1 MASIVFHPQGCSSGN
16 GLVTLVSPGSA
27 GTGTCFFN
35 DGAFPNSNPA
45 GGYEIQGMPSTVS
58 VTISQGPPDGTTC
71 GEELIALEHQ
81 NGCYDLPNLSNRIW
95 WAFCNTGKDCPGVTQ
110 KRSYPPPS
118 LSKKTIAAY
127 EGTKRTIDV
136 QKKKDTR
143 SLGVVYTDEKGD
155 YLLSSTGRR
164 VSVVYRNETSDLEL
178 DNSPIEKRQ
187 SQTFNSPSNCVL
199 DSNTCQ
205 SLADSGQLRALCVD
219 CEQGLGNGVKA
230 SGSSMIDCRNSGG
243 PCPVTFTD
251 SVTVTDTISESITFG
266 ATIGD
271 TGKDGGS
278 GNANFNFG
286 VSVSIATT
294 HGTSE
299 GLLIPQGKIGFV
311 QFQPQA
317 QLGTVVTTSSQGN
330 VCDSAGLNKICGA
343 QPGILVSSSNDADG
357 QYSVVLSS

>member
-1 MASIVFHPQGCSSGN
+1 MASIVYHPGGCSSGS
-16 GLVTLVSPGSA
+16 GLVTLVSAGSA

-35 DGAFPNSNPA
+35 DGAFPNGNPS
-45 GGYEIQGMPSTVS
+45 GGYEIQGMPATVS

-95 WAFCNTGKDCPGVTQ
+95 WAFCNTGKDCPGVTA
-110 KRSYPPPS
+110 KRSYPPPIMV
-118 LSKKTIAAY
+118 KKTVPAI
-127 EGTKRTIDV
+127 EEKRS
-136 QKKKDTR
+136 Q
-143 SLGVVYTDEKGD
+143 GVIHTDEKGD

-164 VSVVYRNETSDLEL
+164 VPVVYHNETLEAEL
-178 DNSPIEKRQ
+178 NSSPIEKRQ
-187 SQTFNSPSNCVL
+187 SQTFSPPSNCVL
-199 DSNTCQ
+199 DSGTCQ

-243 PCPVTFTD
+243 PCPVTFSD
-251 SVTVTDTISESITFG
+251 SITVTDTISESITFG

-271 TGKDGGS
+271 TGKDGAN

-286 VSVSIATT
+286 ISVSIATT

-343 QPGILVSSSNDADG
+343 QPGILVSSNNDADG

>member
-1 MASIVFHPQGCSSGN
+1 MASITFHPEGCSSGN
-16 GLVTLVSPGSA
+16 GLVTLVSAGSA

-35 DGAFPNSNPA
+35 DGAFPNSNPS
-45 GGYEIQGMPSTVS
+45 GGYEIQGMPATVS

-81 NGCYDLPNLSNRIW
+81 NGCYDFPNLSNRIW

-118 LSKKTIAAY
+118 LSKKTVPAN
-127 EGTKRTIDV
+127 EGTKRTVDH
-136 QKKKDTR
+136 QEKKETR
-143 SLGVVYTDEKGD
+143 SQGVVYTDEKGD

-164 VSVVYRNETSDLEL
+164 VPVVYHNETGDVEL
-178 DNSPIEKRQ
+178 DSSPIEKRQ
-187 SQTFNSPSNCVL
+187 SQTFTPPDNCVL
-199 DSNTCQ
+199 DSSTCQ

-219 CEQGLGNGVKA
+219 CQQGLGKGVKA
-230 SGSSMIDCRNSGG
+230 SGSAMIDCRNSGG

-271 TGKDGGS
+271 TGKDGAN

-286 VSVSIATT
+286 LSVSIATT

-317 QLGTVVTTSSQGN
+317 QLGTVVTTTAQGN

>member
-1 MASIVFHPQGCSSGN
+1 
-16 GLVTLVSPGSA
+16 
-27 GTGTCFFN
+27 
-35 DGAFPNSNPA
+35 
-45 GGYEIQGMPSTVS
+45 MPSTVS

-81 NGCYDLPNLSNRIW
+81 NGCYDFPNLSNRIW
-95 WAFCNTGKDCPGVTQ
+95 WAFCNTGKDCPGVTR
-110 KRSYPPPS
+110 RSYPPPIM
-118 LSKKTIAAY
+118 SKKTVAAD
-127 EGTKRTIDV
+127 EATKRAIDV
-136 QKKKDTR
+136 QEKKDTR
-143 SLGVVYTDEKGD
+143 SLGIVYTDEKGD

-164 VSVVYRNETSDLEL
+164 VPVTFRNETSDLEL

-187 SQTFNSPSNCVL
+187 SQTFSPPSSCVL
-199 DSNTCQ
+199 DSSTCQ

-271 TGKDGGS
+271 TGKDGAS
-278 GNANFNFG
+278 GNANFGFG
-286 VSVSIATT
+286 WSVSVATT

-317 QLGTVVTTSSQGN
+317 QLGTVVTTSAQGN

-343 QPGILVSSSNDADG
+343 QPGILVSSSNDSDG

>member
-1 MASIVFHPQGCSSGN
+1 MASIVYHPGGCSSGN
-16 GLVTLVSPGSA
+16 GLVTLVSAGSA

-35 DGAFPNSNPA
+35 DGAFPNGNPS

-95 WAFCNTGKDCPGVTQ
+95 WAFCNTGKDCPGVTA
-110 KRSYPPPS
+110 KRSYPPPIMV
-118 LSKKTIAAY
+118 KKSVPAI
-127 EGTKRTIDV
+127 EE
-136 QKKKDTR
+136 KKMETR
-143 SLGVVYTDEKGD
+143 SQGVIHTDEKGD

-164 VSVVYRNETSDLEL
+164 VPVVYHNETLEAEL
-178 DNSPIEKRQ
+178 NSSPIEKRQ
-187 SQTFNSPSNCVL
+187 SQTFNPPSNCVL
-199 DSNTCQ
+199 DSGTCQ
-205 SLADSGQLRALCVD
+205 SLADSGQLKALCVD

-271 TGKDGGS
+271 TGKDGAN

-286 VSVSIATT
+286 ISVSIATT

-317 QLGTVVTTSSQGN
+317 QLGTVVTTSSSGN

-343 QPGILVSSSNDADG
+343 QPGILVSSNNDADG

>member
-1 MASIVFHPQGCSSGN
+1 MVKKT
-16 GLVTLVSPGSA
+16 V
-27 GTGTCFFN
+27 
-35 DGAFPNSNPA
+35 PA
-45 GGYEIQGMPSTVS
+45 IEEKR
-58 VTISQGPPDGTTC
+58 SQGV
-71 GEELIALEHQ
+71 IH
-81 NGCYDLPNLSNRIW
+81 
-95 WAFCNTGKDCPGVTQ
+95 
-110 KRSYPPPS
+110 
-118 LSKKTIAAY
+118 
-127 EGTKRTIDV
+127 
-136 QKKKDTR
+136 
-143 SLGVVYTDEKGD
+143 TDEKGD

-164 VSVVYRNETSDLEL
+164 VPVVYHNETLEAEL
-178 DNSPIEKRQ
+178 NSSPIEKRQ
-187 SQTFNSPSNCVL
+187 SQTFNPPSNCVL
-199 DSNTCQ
+199 DSGTCQ

-243 PCPVTFTD
+243 PCPVTFSD
-251 SVTVTDTISESITFG
+251 SITVTDTISESITFG

-271 TGKDGGS
+271 TGKDGAN

-286 VSVSIATT
+286 ISVSIATT

-343 QPGILVSSSNDADG
+343 QPGILVSSNNDADG

>member
-1 MASIVFHPQGCSSGN
+1 
-16 GLVTLVSPGSA
+16 
-27 GTGTCFFN
+27 
-35 DGAFPNSNPA
+35 
-45 GGYEIQGMPSTVS
+45 MPSTVS

-81 NGCYDLPNLSNRIW
+81 NGCYDLPNLGNRIW
-95 WAFCNTGKDCPGVTQ
+95 WSFCNTGRDCPGVTQ
-110 KRSYPPPS
+110 RRSYPPPS
-118 LSKKTIAAY
+118 ISKKADTAN
-127 EGTKRTIDV
+127 EGTKRTADV
-136 QKKKDTR
+136 QEKKDTR
-143 SLGVVYTDEKGD
+143 SLGIVYTDGKGD
-155 YLLSSTGRR
+155 YLLSFTGQR
-164 VSVVYRNETSDLEL
+164 VPVMYRNETSDLEL
-178 DNSPIEKRQ
+178 DNSPTEKRQ
-187 SQTFNSPSNCVL
+187 SQTFTPPSNCVL

-205 SLADSGQLRALCVD
+205 SLADSGQLKALCVD

-266 ATIGD
+266 ANIGD
-271 TGKDGGS
+271 TGAEGEGVQGTAS
-278 GNANFNFG
+278 FG
-286 VSVSIATT
+286 FGLSVSVATT
-294 HGTSE
+294 HGTTQ

-317 QLGTVVTTSSQGN
+317 RVGTVVTTSSKGN
-330 VCDSAGLNKICGA
+330 VCDSSGLNKICGA

>member
-1 MASIVFHPQGCSSGN
+1 MASIIFHPQGCSSGN

-35 DGAFPNSNPA
+35 DGAFANSNPS

-81 NGCYDLPNLSNRIW
+81 NGCYDFPNLSNRIW

-110 KRSYPPPS
+110 RRSYPPPS
-118 LSKKTIAAY
+118 LSKNAVAANK
-127 EGTKRTIDV
+127 EIKRIVDV
-136 QKKKDTR
+136 QKKDTR
-143 SLGVVYTDEKGD
+143 SLGVVYKDDEGD

-164 VSVVYRNETSDLEL
+164 IQVVYRNETLDLEL
-178 DNSPIEKRQ
+178 DSSPIEKRQ
-187 SQTFNSPSNCVL
+187 SQTFSPPSNCML

-205 SLADSGQLRALCVD
+205 SLADSGQLRALCLD

-230 SGSSMIDCRNSGG
+230 SGSSTIDCRNSGG

-271 TGKDGGS
+271 TGKDGAN

-286 VSVSIATT
+286 LSVSIATT

>member
-1 MASIVFHPQGCSSGN
+1 MASIVYHPGGCSSGN
-16 GLVTLVSPGSA
+16 GLVTLVSAGSA

-35 DGAFPNSNPA
+35 DGAFPNGNPS
-45 GGYEIQGMPSTVS
+45 GGYEIQGMPATVS

-95 WAFCNTGKDCPGVTQ
+95 WAFCNTGKDCPGVTA
-110 KRSYPPPS
+110 KRSYPPPIMV
-118 LSKKTIAAY
+118 KKSVPAI
-127 EGTKRTIDV
+127 EEKRS
-136 QKKKDTR
+136 Q
-143 SLGVVYTDEKGD
+143 GVIHTDEKGD

-164 VSVVYRNETSDLEL
+164 VPVVYQNETSEVEV
-178 DNSPIEKRQ
+178 NSSPIEKRQ
-187 SQTFNSPSNCVL
+187 SQTFNPPSNCVL
-199 DSNTCQ
+199 DSGTCQ
-205 SLADSGQLRALCVD
+205 SLADSGQLKALCVD

-243 PCPVTFTD
+243 PCPVTFSD
-251 SVTVTDTISESITFG
+251 SITVTDTISESITFG

-271 TGKDGGS
+271 TGKDGAN

-286 VSVSIATT
+286 ISVSIATT

-317 QLGTVVTTSSQGN
+317 QLGTVVTTSSSGN

-343 QPGILVSSSNDADG
+343 QPGILVSSNNDADG

>member
-1 MASIVFHPQGCSSGN
+1 M
-16 GLVTLVSPGSA
+16 
-27 GTGTCFFN
+27 
-35 DGAFPNSNPA
+35 PA
-45 GGYEIQGMPSTVS
+45 TVS

-95 WAFCNTGKDCPGVTQ
+95 WAFCNTGKDCPGVTA
-110 KRSYPPPS
+110 KRSYPPPIMV
-118 LSKKTIAAY
+118 KKSVPAI
-127 EGTKRTIDV
+127 EEKRS
-136 QKKKDTR
+136 Q
-143 SLGVVYTDEKGD
+143 GVIHTDEKGD

-164 VSVVYRNETSDLEL
+164 VPVVYQNETSEVEV
-178 DNSPIEKRQ
+178 NSSPIEKRQ
-187 SQTFNSPSNCVL
+187 SQTFNPPSNCVL
-199 DSNTCQ
+199 DSGTCQ
-205 SLADSGQLRALCVD
+205 SLADSGQLKALCVD

-243 PCPVTFTD
+243 PCPVTFSD
-251 SVTVTDTISESITFG
+251 SITVTDTISESITFG

-271 TGKDGGS
+271 TGKDGAN

-286 VSVSIATT
+286 ISVSIATT

-317 QLGTVVTTSSQGN
+317 QLGTVVTTSSSGN

-343 QPGILVSSSNDADG
+343 QPGILVSSNNDADG

>member
-1 MASIVFHPQGCSSGN
+1 MASIIFHPQGCSSGS
-16 GLVTLVSPGSA
+16 GLVSLVSPGSA

-35 DGAFPNSNPA
+35 DGAFLNSNPS
-45 GGYEIQGMPSTVS
+45 GGYEIQGMPSILS

-81 NGCYDLPNLSNRIW
+81 NGCYDFPNLSNRIW

-110 KRSYPPPS
+110 RRSYPPPS
-118 LSKKTIAAY
+118 LFKKAAATN
-127 EGTKRTIDV
+127 EGTKRMVDV
-136 QKKKDTR
+136 QENKDTR
-143 SLGVVYTDEKGD
+143 SLGIVYTDEEGD
-155 YLLSSTGRR
+155 YLLSDTGRR
-164 VSVVYRNETSDLEL
+164 VPVIYRNETSDLEL
-178 DNSPIEKRQ
+178 DNSLIEKRQ
-187 SQTFNSPSNCVL
+187 SQTFSPPSNCVL

-219 CEQGLGNGVKA
+219 CQQGLGNGVKA

-271 TGKDGGS
+271 TGKDGAN

-286 VSVSIATT
+286 VSVSIATM

-317 QLGTVVTTSSQGN
+317 QLGTVVTTSSRGN

-343 QPGILVSSSNDADG
+343 QPGILVSSSTDADG

>member
-1 MASIVFHPQGCSSGN
+1 MLMSVKQ
-16 GLVTLVSPGSA
+16 
-27 GTGTCFFN
+27 
-35 DGAFPNSNPA
+35 
-45 GGYEIQGMPSTVS
+45 IQGMPATVS

-81 NGCYDLPNLSNRIW
+81 NGCYDFPNLSNRIW
-95 WAFCNTGKDCPGVTQ
+95 WGFCNTGKDCPGVT
-110 KRSYPPPS
+110 KRRSYPPQIMP
-118 LSKKTIAAY
+118 KTVFAAN
-127 EGTKRTIDV
+127 EGAKRTVDV
-136 QKKKDTR
+136 QENKDAR
-143 SLGVVYTDEKGD
+143 SLGIIYTDEKGD

-164 VSVVYRNETSDLEL
+164 VPIMYHNETSLEL
-178 DNSPIEKRQ
+178 DKAPIQKRQ
-187 SQTFNSPSNCVL
+187 SQTFSPPDNCVL

-205 SLADSGQLRALCVD
+205 SLADSGQLRALCVN
-219 CEQGLGNGVKA
+219 CEQGLGSGVKA

-271 TGKDGGS
+271 TGKDGAS
-278 GNANFNFG
+278 GNANFGFG
-286 VSVSIATT
+286 FSVSIATT

-330 VCDSAGLNKICGA
+330 VCDSAGLNKVCGA